1 MAFDIGSALAGGGVG
16 GLGGAGAGALL
27 GSVVPGI
34 GTAIGAG
41 VGGLA
46 GLLGGFFGSQ
56 GKEAER
62 GVQSRFS
69 PENQALFDQ
78 RIKEILSRGQAGLD
92 QFSFDP
98 IEQRAR
104 TQFQEQTLP
113 SIQTRLTGL
122 GAGAGRSS
130 GGLEIL
136 GQAGAGLEEG
146 LAAQRAQ
153 FGLQKQQLM
162 QQLLGLGAQE
172 PYYQPRTPSFME
184 SAAPAILQGLGSA
197 AGGYLSGPS
206 FASRF
211 RGLAPKAGVQ

>member
-1 MAFDIGSALAGGGVG
+1 MAFDFGKALAGGGVG

-27 GSVVPGI
+27 GSLGGPV
-34 GTAIGAG
+34 GTGIGAG

-56 GKEAER
+56 DTPSQMG
-62 GVQSRFS
+62 QMSRFS
-69 PENQALFDQ
+69 PENQELFDQ
-78 RIKEILSRGQAGLD
+78 RIKEILSQGGSN

-113 SIQTRLTGL
+113 SIQNRLTGL
-122 GAGAGRSS
+122 GAGGGRSS

-146 LAAQRAQ
+146 LAAQRSQ
-153 FGLQKQQLM
+153 FGLQNQQLL

-172 PYYQPRTPSFME
+172 PFHQPRTPSFIE
-184 SAAPAILQGLGSA
+184 SLAPSLLQGLGSA
-197 AGGYLSGPS
+197 AGGFLGGPA

-211 RGLAPKAGVQ
+211 GGLAPKAGA